1 MNGCRTWIKVVLIML
16 IVSIPLY
23 AQINTADVLND
34 SVMSGIGGDSV
45 FAEVD
50 SIAFADTLPLTA
62 VDNIVAH
69 DSPHDA
75 GGIIELYWTLSRA
88 DVLGQGRVSG
98 YQVLRSEA
106 SADEFRIIARLG
118 PGTDR
123 FVDTNAPAAVDYKYI
138 IRTLTYSG
146 DFVDSEVSPV
156 VSSSGQWFRPQYI
169 PIIVAIVVIAFLMF
183 ITRRLPVMDEIWIFP
198 SIRNLA
204 ETVIKPHKE
213 PLVYVPGTGSYSCMA
228 TIASI
233 TLMEQLIEL
242 MREHDND
249 MEVNVSDPMTFSA
262 ATECLENL
270 DHSTAYFIS
279 PDKAVFSMAYTHKML
294 TKPIETAILMGTMDD
309 ESLLLT
315 EAGSRAGAFQIAG
328 TDNVSQIP
336 FLLSTC
342 ELTLIGE
349 VLFLAGPQLSPDGY
363 RAATLLHD
371 RLKRIAWI
379 LLLLGILGAK
389 LGWDW
394 YIRLFETGVR

>member
-1 MNGCRTWIKVVLIML
+1 VDALDDSMASGNGI
-16 IVSIPLY
+16 
-23 AQINTADVLND
+23 
-34 SVMSGIGGDSV
+34 DSV
-45 FAEVD
+45 FAEAD
-50 SIAFADTLPLTA
+50 SIAFADTLLLTA
-62 VDNIVAH
+62 VGNIVTH

-75 GGIIELYWTLSRA
+75 GGVIELYWTLSRA
-88 DVLGQGRVSG
+88 DVLGQGRISG

-106 SADEFRIIARLG
+106 SADEFKIIATLG

-123 FVDTNAPAAVDYKYI
+123 FIDTNAPVGVDYTYM
-138 IRTLTYSG
+138 IRTLTHSG
-146 DFVDSEVSPV
+146 EFVDSELSSV
-156 VSSSGQWFRPQYI
+156 VSSSGQWFKPQYI
-169 PIIVAIVVIAFLMF
+169 PVIVAIVVIAFFMF
-183 ITRRLPVMDEIWIFP
+183 VTRRLPVVDEIWIFP

-204 ETVIKPHKE
+204 ETVIKPHKD
-213 PLVYVPGTGSYSCMA
+213 PLVYVPGTGPYSSMA

-249 MEVNVSDPMTFSA
+249 MEVNVSDPMTFAA
-262 ATECLENL
+262 ATECVEDL
-270 DHSTAYFIS
+270 DNSTAYFIS

-294 TKPIETAILMGTMDD
+294 TKPVETAILMGTMDD

-349 VLFLAGPQLSPDGY
+349 VLFLAGPQLSPSGY

-371 RLKRIAWI
+371 RLKRTAWI

-394 YIRLFETGVR
+394 YIRLFETGVQ